1 MTTLTKAQ
9 PKTSTL
15 QMVRAEINLRE
26 FNRWM
31 GSKRLQDPDHAMH
44 CLLKECFGKLAPKP
58 FRLIA
63 PRGDTRGYLY
73 GYSAF
78 GADALRDAADIYAC
92 PLQSRILPVHC
103 LDSKTMPQSWRK
115 GLELGFEV
123 RIRPVVR
130 LMKDPSLRTRNP
142 IHERLFKVR
151 RLQGEGGPEVKPRRG
166 KECDV
171 FLWEAMRHPNK
182 GEFQGSRE
190 QVYSEW
196 LSGQLARLGGASL
209 DLERTK
215 LISFQRTRAYR
226 KRRGSR
232 YSEGPDAVVRGVFT
246 VTNSEAFTALLA
258 RGVGRHRAYGYG
270 MLLLRPAGRT
280 G

>member
-1 MTTLTKAQ
+1 MTTLTAALPQTK
-9 PKTSTL
+9 TL

-44 CLLKECFGKLAPKP
+44 CLLKECFGELAPKP

-63 PRGDTRGYLY
+63 PRGNTRGYLY
-73 GYSAF
+73 GYSTF
-78 GADALRDAADIYAC
+78 GADALRGAADIYAC
-92 PLQSRILPVHC
+92 PLQSRILPINC

-115 GLELGFEV
+115 GLELGFEL

-130 LMKDPSLRTRNP
+130 LQKDLSRVPAHKLRRFRTRS
-142 IHERLFKVR
+142 
-151 RLQGEGGPEVKPRRG
+151 GEVCEPRPG

-171 FLWEAMRHPNK
+171 FQWEAMTHPK
-182 GEFQGSRE
+182 GEMNRSRE

-196 LSGQLARLGGASL
+196 LSSQLARLGGANL

-226 KRRGSR
+226 KRRGFR
-232 YSEGPDAVVRGVFT
+232 YSEGPDTVIRGVIT
-246 VTNSEAFTALLA
+246 VTNSEAFTALLT

-270 MLLLRPAGRT
+270 MLLLRPVGRT

>member
-1 MTTLTKAQ
+1 MTTQTVAPHQTK
-9 PKTSTL
+9 TL

-26 FNRWM
+26 FHRWM
-31 GSKRLQDPDHAMH
+31 GSRRLRDPDHAMH
-44 CLLKECFGKLAPKP
+44 CLLKECFGDMAPKP

-63 PRGDTRGYLY
+63 PRGNTRGYLY
-73 GYSAF
+73 GYSEI
-78 GADALRDAADIYAC
+78 GADDLRDTANIYAC
-92 PLQSRILPVHC
+92 PLQSRVLPVHC
-103 LDSKTMPQSWRK
+103 LNSKTMPQSWWE

-130 LMKDPSLRTRNP
+130 LIKAPSLRTRNP
-142 IHERLFKVR
+142 VHERLFKVR
-151 RLQGEGGPEVKPRRG
+151 RLQGEGGSEVKPRRG

-171 FLWEAMRHPNK
+171 FLWEAMRNPDK

-196 LSGQLARLGGASL
+196 LSTQLTRCGGATL

-232 YSEGPDAVVRGVFT
+232 YSEGPDAVVRGVIT
-246 VTNSEAFTALLA
+246 VTNPEAFTALLA